1 MDFSNASQRRQH
13 ANANASNSAAA
24 SAPAPSGPSTNNSST
39 SLSRL
44 ATTNVSGNIVTNVDR
59 LNLDFAA
66 LCDDKTTH
74 WDDEKKKCVASSAA
88 PSESLCA
95 HGTRAIATMC
105 QRIEDDGSRRASSAE
120 RARALASHM

>member
-24 SAPAPSGPSTNNSST
+24 SAPAPGGSTNNSST
-39 SLSRL
+39 SLSKL
-44 ATTNVSGNIVTNVDR
+44 ATTNVSGNIVTNIDR

-74 WDDEKKKCVASSAA
+74 WDDEKKKCVATSAA
-88 PSESLCA
+88 PSVSA
-95 HGTRAIATMC
+95 
-105 QRIEDDGSRRASSAE
+105 SAE
-120 RARALASHM
+120 LN